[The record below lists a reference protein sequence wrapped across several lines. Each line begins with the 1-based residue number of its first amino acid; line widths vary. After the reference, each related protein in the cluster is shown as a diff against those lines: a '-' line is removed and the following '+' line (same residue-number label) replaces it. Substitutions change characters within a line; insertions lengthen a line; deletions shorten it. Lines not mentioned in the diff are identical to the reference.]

1 MVMIGKI
8 LSLNNPLVIGTA
20 GTAGV
25 EVAEVIPNEAIKLVC
40 QVVIAVA
47 ALVRFF
53 KDRKKDKIAE

>member
-1 MVMIGKI
+1 MIGKI
-8 LSLNNPLVIGTA
+8 LLSNPLVIGTA

-25 EVAEVIPNEAIKLVC
+25 EVAETIPNEAIKLVC

-53 KDRKKDKIAE
+53 KDRKK

>member
-1 MVMIGKI
+1 MIGAI
-8 LSLNNPLVIGTA
+8 NNPLVIGTA

-25 EVAEVIPNEAIKLVC
+25 EIAEAIPNEALKLVC

-53 KDRKKDKIAE
+53 KDRKKDKTTE